1 MRVETLIDQLE
12 AVRLELQNLMQQK
25 VDDADSFTWIQN
37 VQDTTI
43 RVSEMCQLLLRET
56 PEMEG

>member
-56 PEMEG
+56 LEMEG